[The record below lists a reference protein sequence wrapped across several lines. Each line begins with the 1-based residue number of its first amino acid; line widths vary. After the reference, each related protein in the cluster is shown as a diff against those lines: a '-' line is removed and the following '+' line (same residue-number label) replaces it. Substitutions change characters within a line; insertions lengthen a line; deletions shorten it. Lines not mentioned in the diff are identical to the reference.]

1 VCKFKFSFLILAISD
16 LLHHHHHPHT
26 HIIIIIIFFYY
37 IYTSVRFRINLQA
50 FCDCYFL
57 LSALAGENMKSERK
71 TKKGDILQEHVRV
84 YVSSEILK
92 NKINNNNF
100 FKKEK
105 T

>member
-1 VCKFKFSFLILAISD
+1 
-16 LLHHHHHPHT
+16 
-26 HIIIIIIFFYY
+26 
-37 IYTSVRFRINLQA
+37 
-50 FCDCYFL
+50 
-57 LSALAGENMKSERK
+57 MKSERK